1 MLNNFSQMSHL
12 SHVTFPIPQE
22 KKITYNIY
30 NILNINNLCSFY
42 FFREIEILGN
52 VTCDKC
58 DICE

>member
-1 MLNNFSQMSHL
+1 MSHL

-22 KKITYNIY
+22 KKLHTIY

>member
-1 MLNNFSQMSHL
+1 MSHL

-22 KKITYNIY
+22 KKLHTIYIY

-42 FFREIEILGN
+42 FFRKIEILGN

-58 DICE
+58 DVCE

>member
-1 MLNNFSQMSHL
+1 MSHL
-12 SHVTFPIPQE
+12 SHVTIPIPQE
-22 KKITYNIY
+22 KKLHTIY

>member
-1 MLNNFSQMSHL
+1 MSHL
-12 SHVTFPIPQE
+12 SHFLYL
-22 KKITYNIY
+22 KKKNYILYIY

>member
-1 MLNNFSQMSHL
+1 M
-12 SHVTFPIPQE
+12 I
-22 KKITYNIY
+22 IY

-58 DICE
+58 DIYK

>member
-1 MLNNFSQMSHL
+1 MSHL

-22 KKITYNIY
+22 KKITYNISL
-30 NILNINNLCSFY
+30 ILNINNLCSFY

-58 DICE
+58 DI

>member
-1 MLNNFSQMSHL
+1 MSHL

-52 VTCDKC
+52 VSCDKC